1 MESKLV
7 KLPTKVSLNF
17 SNFSEVKQGEQMC
30 ELKVAQIFKCYP
42 KVSRCSFYFKTT
54 VLKTA
59 QKVTVYFATSI
70 RKCVVKKMPNLVTLA
85 RVKFNEEIAV
95 RKKENKFLAN
105 VQLLRVIEEKTKNNS
120 HPFSFT
126 MYASVGKL
134 MSFRKQF

>member
-1 MESKLV
+1 MCCQEDAKSGH
-7 KLPTKVSLNF
+7 TGSCKV
-17 SNFSEVKQGEQMC
+17 
-30 ELKVAQIFKCYP
+30 
-42 KVSRCSFYFKTT
+42 
-54 VLKTA
+54 
-59 QKVTVYFATSI
+59 
-70 RKCVVKKMPNLVTLA
+70 
-85 RVKFNEEIAV
+85 FNEEIAV